1 MTGDLKENVIEWY
14 TGDDTVT
21 ATFTQKKFINRIR
34 RISKTHG
41 ELVVI
46 THENADGSIVC
57 KFPLRAVHI
66 TIYGSKTGGFDGV
79 DDEDEVEGEA

>member
-1 MTGDLKENVIEWY
+1 MIGDMKENAIEWI

-34 RISKTHG
+34 RMSQTHG
-41 ELVVI
+41 ELIKI

-66 TIYGSKTGGFDGV
+66 TIYGQKTGDFEGV
-79 DDEDEVEGEA
+79 DEE

>member
-1 MTGDLKENVIEWY
+1 MIGDMKENAIEWI

-34 RISKTHG
+34 RMSQTHG
-41 ELVVI
+41 ELVKI

-66 TIYGSKTGGFDGV
+66 TIYGQKTGGFEGV
-79 DDEDEVEGEA
+79 DEE

>member
-1 MTGDLKENVIEWY
+1 MIGDLKENVIEWY

-34 RISKTHG
+34 RMSQTHG
-41 ELVVI
+41 KLVKI
-46 THENADGSIVC
+46 THENPDGSIVC

-66 TIYGSKTGGFDGV
+66 TIYNAKTGGFEGV
-79 DDEDEVEGEA
+79 DEE